1 VTLGPGV
8 NTGASPSSTAVL
20 TLARN
25 TFTGNSSNSIT
36 AIYLPN
42 NTGDY
47 LGSTS
52 TPLIVTVG
60 TGTGALN
67 TNIFLSTTPANATNF
82 VDTSDLIFVATV
94 SNTVGRRATPTG
106 TVAFYSNGTMIASAP
121 LDAVGIA
128 AIAVP
133 QNNGRL
139 ALPLG
144 QSSIVAQ
151 YGGDATHAPSSVAYT
166 IHVYSQNSTPDFA
179 MQNNLTSQVIT
190 AANRSA
196 KFTVQFT
203 SMNNFSQ
210 LGIPI
215 ALSYTTPAGITCKSS
230 PAAPN
235 FHKTLY
241 AAVTTTC
248 RAAAGV
254 TVGQLATPAPGNPR
268 GWWMA
273 EGGTALAFLFLFGM
287 PGRRRRWQSLVG
299 SLALVVVAFGMTGC
313 GGSMMT
319 NQLLDQLDSSK
330 SAATPDATGALPP
343 GTYTVIV
350 TGTAAVFT
358 NAQSNTT
365 VNVVH
370 NLPLKIVVQ

>member
-1 VTLGPGV
+1 
-8 NTGASPSSTAVL
+8 
-20 TLARN
+20 
-25 TFTGNSSNSIT
+25 
-36 AIYLPN
+36 
-42 NTGDY
+42 
-47 LGSTS
+47 
-52 TPLIVTVG
+52 
-60 TGTGALN
+60 
-67 TNIFLSTTPANATNF
+67 
-82 VDTSDLIFVATV
+82 
-94 SNTVGRRATPTG
+94 
-106 TVAFYSNGTMIASAP
+106 MIASAP

-128 AIAVP
+128 AISVP

-139 ALPLG
+139 ALPPG

-151 YGGDATHAPSSVAYT
+151 YGGDATHAPSSAAYT
-166 IHVYSQNSTPDFA
+166 INVYSQNSTPDFA
-179 MQNNLTSQVIT
+179 IQSNLTSQVIT
-190 AANRSA
+190 AASRSA

-215 ALSYTTPAGITCKSS
+215 ALSYTTPAGITCTSA

-268 GWWMA
+268 GLWMA
-273 EGGTALAFLFLFGM
+273 EGGTALAFVFLFGM
-287 PGRRRRWQSLVG
+287 SGRRRKWQSLIG
-299 SLALVVVAFGMTGC
+299 SLALIVVAFGMTGC
-313 GGSMMT
+313 AASMMY
-319 NQLLDQLDSSK
+319 QPLDQLNSSN
-330 SAATPDATGALPP
+330 SNRSTPNAAAVLAP
-343 GTYTVIV
+343 GSYTVIV

-358 NAQSNTT
+358 NSQSNTT

>member
-1 VTLGPGV
+1 
-8 NTGASPSSTAVL
+8 VL

-25 TFTGNSSNSIT
+25 TFATNSSNSVT
-36 AIYLPN
+36 ATYIPNSTGNYLA
-42 NTGDY
+42 
-47 LGSTS
+47 STS
-52 TPLIVTVG
+52 APLLITVG
-60 TGTGALN
+60 AGTGALN
-67 TNIFLSTTPANATNF
+67 TNLSLATTPANASNF

-128 AIAVP
+128 AISVP

-151 YGGDATHAPSSVAYT
+151 YGGDATHAPSSAAYT
-166 IHVYSQNSTPDFA
+166 INVYSQNSTPDFA
-179 MQNNLTSQVIT
+179 MQSNLTSQVIT
-190 AANRSA
+190 AASRSA

-215 ALSYTTPAGITCKSS
+215 KLSYTTPAGITCSSS

-235 FHKTLY
+235 FRKTLY

-248 RAAAGV
+248 RAQGGV
-254 TVGQLATPAPGNPR
+254 TVGQLATPAPGHPR

-273 EGGTALAFLFLFGM
+273 EGGTALAFLVLFGM
-287 PGRRRRWQSLVG
+287 PGRRRKWQSLIG

-313 GGSMMT
+313 AASMA
-319 NQLLDQLDSSK
+319 NGAQQLYENLTDSAVTP
-330 SAATPDATGALPP
+330 AASGALPS
-343 GTYTVIV
+343 GSYTVIV
-350 TGTAAVFT
+350 TGTAAVLT
-358 NAQSNTT
+358 NSQSNTT